1 MGIAYLPGRYYN
13 YTMTKTEQTLV
24 SACADSVF
32 RGSMVRQENP
42 TCECGKI
49 FTAKELLDAPG
60 VFFREVD
67 VFGKKFTLI
76 EPMCPVCKQ
85 RIEAHYHILN

>member
-1 MGIAYLPGRYYN
+1 
-13 YTMTKTEQTLV
+13 MTREEKHLV
-24 SACADSVF
+24 DTYVDDVF
-32 RGSMVRQENP
+32 KGSMVRQENP
-42 TCECGKI
+42 KCECGKI
-49 FTAKELLDAPG
+49 FTAKELSEAPG

>member
-1 MGIAYLPGRYYN
+1 MGIACGPWKYYN
-13 YTMTKTEQTLV
+13 YNMTKTEQSLV
-24 SACADSVF
+24 SSYADSVF

-49 FTAKELLDAPG
+49 FTEKELLDAPG

-85 RIEAHYHILN
+85 RIEAHYHVLN